1 MVQRRG
7 TGGKLKK
14 KYEPTVREIL
24 TPTYLLRCKQMG
36 LMLDEL
42 DMMEYGMVMDMMIE
56 SGNDTVDYPK
66 KATQAQF
73 NEFVGG

>member
-1 MVQRRG
+1 
-7 TGGKLKK
+7 
-14 KYEPTVREIL
+14 
-24 TPTYLLRCKQMG
+24 MG

-42 DMMEYGMVMDMMIE
+42 DMMEYGMVMDMMSG
-56 SGNDTVDYPK
+56 SGNDTGDYPK

>member
-1 MVQRRG
+1 
-7 TGGKLKK
+7 
-14 KYEPTVREIL
+14 
-24 TPTYLLRCKQMG
+24 MG

-42 DMMEYGMVMDMMIE
+42 DMLEYGMVMDMIIE

>member
-24 TPTYLLRCKQMG
+24 TSTYLLRCKQLSLTIEEMDQ
-36 LMLDEL
+36 LDALLSIIDDEL
-42 DMMEYGMVMDMMIE
+42 MPE
-56 SGNDTVDYPK
+56 VDVRRLKENADK
-66 KATQAQF
+66 KTQEAA
-73 NEFVGG
+73 E